1 MAMILNGIEYELRKH
16 VSFDIFL
23 ALNMV
28 KMQLY
33 PCFHHDFSNS
43 EQDRVMVVH
52 SSEAWAKRYMPED
65 ASTWGWEGGG

>member
-52 SSEAWAKRYMPED
+52 SSEA
-65 ASTWGWEGGG
+65 